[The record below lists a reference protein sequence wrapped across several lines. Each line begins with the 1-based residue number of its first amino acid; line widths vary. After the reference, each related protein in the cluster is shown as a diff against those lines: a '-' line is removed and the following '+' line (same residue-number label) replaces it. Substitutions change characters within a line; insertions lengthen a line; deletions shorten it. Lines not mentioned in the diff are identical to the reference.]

1 MPCATAKTTPPEQT
15 MHKTIIWAACAASA
29 FVGIAVAQDTTG
41 GPRIEIANP
50 NATFPAQQ
58 RALASAD
65 VIERGNGLYQVNC
78 MACHGRDLRGGDQG
92 GPNLLRS
99 DVVLNDVEGEVIGE
113 LVRNGL
119 NRMPANTSLDADA
132 IRSIAGYIHS
142 VLATAQGQ
150 GAPPRGVEYDLD
162 IVVGDARRGE
172 RYFNRECAMCHSA
185 TGDLAGIATLID
197 DPVNL
202 QNSWV
207 AGRRQ
212 GRGGGPA
219 PVQIVTVTQG
229 DGSSVSGELVRYD
242 DFFVSLRA
250 PDGGYR
256 GYSRVGTGVT
266 IAIEDPLAG
275 HKALWPE
282 IEDDEMHDVTAYLE
296 TLK

>member
-1 MPCATAKTTPPEQT
+1 
-15 MHKTIIWAACAASA
+15 MHRTIIGVALVAAAFGRVAA
-29 FVGIAVAQDTTG
+29 AQDAAD

-50 NATFPAQQ
+50 NATFLAQQ
-58 RALASAD
+58 RALPPAD
-65 VIERGNGLYQVNC
+65 VIERGDGLYQVNC

-99 DVVLNDVEGEVIGE
+99 DIVLTDVEGEVIGE

-119 NRMPANTSLDADA
+119 NRMPANPSLDAEA

-142 VLATAQGQ
+142 IVATSQGQ
-150 GAPPRGVEYDLD
+150 GAPPRVEYDLD

-202 QNSWV
+202 QNTWV

-219 PVQIVTVTQG
+219 PAQTVRVG
-229 DGSSVSGELVRYD
+229 LPDGTSVSGELLRYD
-242 DFFVSLRA
+242 DFFVSLRTD
-250 PDGGYR
+250 DGAYR
-256 GYSRVGTGVT
+256 SFSRVGTGASV
-266 IAIEDPLAG
+266 AIDDPLAA
-275 HKALWPE
+275 HKALWAE
-282 IEDDEMHDVTAYLE
+282 IEDATMHDVTAYLE

>member
-1 MPCATAKTTPPEQT
+1 
-15 MHKTIIWAACAASA
+15 MHKTVIRAALAALA
-29 FVGIAVAQDTTG
+29 FAGAADAQEAN

-50 NATFPAQQ
+50 NATFLSKQ
-58 RALASAD
+58 RALPPAD

-99 DVVLNDVEGEVIGE
+99 DTVLNDVEGEVIGE

-119 NRMPANTSLDADA
+119 NRMPANTSLDAES
-132 IRSIAGYIHS
+132 IRAIAGYIHS
-142 VLATAQGQ
+142 VLATAEGQ
-150 GAPPRGVEYDLD
+150 GAPPRVEYDLD

-172 RYFNRECAMCHSA
+172 RYFNRECRMCHSA

-197 DPVNL
+197 DPVDL
-202 QNSWV
+202 QNTWV

-219 PVQIVTVTQG
+219 PAMTVTVTQG
-229 DGSSVSGELVRYD
+229 DGSNVSGELVRYD
-242 DFFVSLRA
+242 DFFVSLRT

-256 GYSRVGTGVT
+256 SFSRVGTGVN

-275 HKALWPE
+275 HKAFWPE
-282 IEDDEMHDVTAYLE
+282 IEDSDIHDVTAYLE
-296 TLK
+296 TLQ